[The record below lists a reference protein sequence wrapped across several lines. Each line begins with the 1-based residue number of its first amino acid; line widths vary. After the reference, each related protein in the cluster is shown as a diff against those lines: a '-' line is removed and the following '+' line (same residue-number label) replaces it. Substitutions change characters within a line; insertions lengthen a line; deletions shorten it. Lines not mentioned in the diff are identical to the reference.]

1 VSGFIWVPIVIIF
14 LVIIFFIIVR
24 IVQINEYEKAVLLR
38 FGRFERL
45 LNPGWHI
52 IIPLIQRAMKI
63 DMRIRTID
71 VPPQE
76 VITRD
81 NVTITVDAV
90 VYFNIFDAK
99 LALLAAEDFFR
110 ASALISMTVLR
121 DVVGEYY
128 LDVIL
133 SQRDEIANKLTNI
146 IDKATDPWGVKVTA
160 VELKQVI
167 LPESMKRVMAAEA
180 EAEREKRSKIIH
192 AQGELES
199 SKVLVQAAQELSS
212 TPVAIQLRFMQT
224 LTDIAAEKS
233 TIVAIPLPEKLMDSI
248 YRLGGAKETS

>member
-1 VSGFIWVPIVIIF
+1 MPAFIWVPVIFVGLIIVFF
-14 LVIIFFIIVR
+14 LIVR
-24 IVQINEYEKAVLLR
+24 IIQVNEYERAVLLR
-38 FGRFERL
+38 FGKFERL
-45 LNPGWHI
+45 LDPGWHMI
-52 IIPLIQRAMKI
+52 FPLVQRATKI

-76 VITRD
+76 VITKD

-110 ASALISMTVLR
+110 ASALISQTVLR
-121 DVVGEYY
+121 DVVGEYH

-133 SQRDEIANKLTNI
+133 SQRDEIANKLRDI

-167 LPESMKRVMAAEA
+167 LPDSMKRVMAAEA

-212 TPVAIQLRFMQT
+212 TPVAVQLRFMQT
-224 LTDIAAEKS
+224 LTDIATEKS
-233 TIVAIPLPEKLMDSI
+233 TIVVFPMPEKLMNSI
-248 YRLGGAKETS
+248 YKLGGTKETQ

>member
-1 VSGFIWVPIVIIF
+1 MEVWIWVVGIIIGLIF
-14 LVIIFFIIVR
+14 IFFVFFRII
-24 IVQINEYEKAVLLR
+24 QINEYERAVLLK
-38 FGRFERL
+38 FGKYKEL

-52 IIPLIQRAMKI
+52 IFPIIHRVMTI

-76 VITRD
+76 VITKD

-90 VYFNIFDAK
+90 VYFNIFDAR
-99 LALLAAEDFFR
+99 LALLAAENFFK
-110 ASALISMTVLR
+110 ASALISQTVLR
-121 DVVGEYY
+121 DVVGEYQ

-133 SQRDEIANKLTNI
+133 SERDEIANKLRDI

-167 LPESMKRVMAAEA
+167 LPDSMKRVMAAEA

-199 SKVLVQAAQELSS
+199 SKVLTQAAQELSS
-212 TPVAIQLRFMQT
+212 APLALQLRFMQT
-224 LTDIAAEKS
+224 LTEIAAEKS
-233 TIVAIPLPEKLMDSI
+233 TIVVFPMPEKLMNSI
-248 YRLGGAKETS
+248 YQVGNIKETS